1 MYYLDPG
8 FHRDDESELFLKSK
22 RLDRSVLLSDT
33 KKNIQWGFSGQRQDF
48 SAPVKRGLEMTL
60 LHDLF
65 LVHGMFRSTM
75 SPLLLRRTS
84 LEGRGQRG
92 GWEKVTPN

>member
-33 KKNIQWGFSGQRQDF
+33 KKNIQQGFLPF
-48 SAPVKRGLEMTL
+48 VP
-60 LHDLF
+60 
-65 LVHGMFRSTM
+65 
-75 SPLLLRRTS
+75 SPP
-84 LEGRGQRG
+84 EAD
-92 GWEKVTPN
+92 KP